1 MAVVRALIAAM
12 GDEDLDRYFTFIH
25 PDSPLV
31 KDSREVMHLF
41 SCYDLRYDIEGIHAK
56 LQSSGE
62 ARVWLRLITRRKE
75 SEGLPYNEN
84 ATEMTYVLRRHKG
97 RFKVFSYEYGETRFL
112 KD

>member
-1 MAVVRALIAAM
+1 MTVVRALIAAM
-12 GDEDLDRYFTFIH
+12 GDEDLDRYFTFVH

-41 SCYDLRYDIEGIHAK
+41 SCYELRYDIEDIHAK
-56 LQSSGE
+56 LQPNGE
-62 ARVWLRLITRRKE
+62 ARVWLRLITRKNG
-75 SEGLPYNEN
+75 GLPYNEN

-97 RFKVFSYEYGETRFL
+97 SYKVFSYEYGETRYL